1 MIRNILVAAIAL
13 AALSAGPQA
22 QAQSGASDANW
33 QFRCPAAGTV
43 VEPSN
48 GAALRFRGEDTSQP
62 GSCMMSGNQA
72 RLMGYWRVSEGFYR
86 AAGPRLA
93 GAFANGVNLASA
105 RPLEFSYFGTGLTG
119 DSIVLDERWTA
130 EAGGSVTTPA
140 GTFNTVRVDRY
151 FVVRGSAFQ
160 FTESVWFDRA
170 TNVPVRAVVDHR
182 NFIQAPSL
190 VNWVANEITRPQT
203 ASR

>member
-1 MIRNILVAAIAL
+1 MIRRILTMATALMALGIAPN
-13 AALSAGPQA
+13 AHA
-22 QAQSGASDANW
+22 QAGATDTIW

-43 VEPSN
+43 VEPST
-48 GAALRFRGEDTSQP
+48 GATLRFRGEDTSQP
-62 GSCMMSGNQA
+62 GNCMMSGNQA

-93 GAFANGVNLASA
+93 GAFANGVNLANA

-119 DSIVLDERWTA
+119 DSIMLDERWTA
-130 EAGGSVTTPA
+130 QAGGAITTPA

-160 FTESVWFDRA
+160 FTESVWFDQA
-170 TNVPVRAVVDHR
+170 TNVPVRARVDHR

-190 VNWVANEITRPQT
+190 VNWDANEVTRAQT